1 MTELD
6 RKETIETIDR
16 LASQGTP
23 FLFVINYKADRSYVC
38 KIEEADPAEILYDF
52 CGKSNI
58 PSDVK
63 PEGDDEVRLEASPV
77 SYDDYMRSFEVV
89 RRGFAEGKTC
99 LVNLTCATPINI
111 NMGLKEIFLRS
122 QAMYRLWIRGRF
134 TVFSPEIFVRTKN
147 GRISSYPM
155 KGTIDATIPDAADVI
170 LGDPKETAEHES
182 VVKLLSDDLHLVSE
196 DVTVKHFRY
205 IDRIETNKGLI
216 LQTSSEIE
224 GRLPDDWRGHLGQIL
239 MRILPGGSIAGRP
252 KKESVEIIERAENYD
267 RGYYT
272 GIAGIFDG
280 NDIDSTVLIRYIE
293 QTPDG
298 LVFKSGGG
306 ITADSDPRR
315 EYEEMI
321 RKVYVS
327 VR

>member
-38 KIEEADPAEILYDF
+38 KIDEADPQEILYDF

-58 PSDVK
+58 TDTETGSERP
-63 PEGDDEVRLEASPV
+63 RLEARPI
-77 SYDDYMRSFEVV
+77 SYDDYLRSFEVV
-89 RRGFAEGKTC
+89 RKGIAEGKTC
-99 LVNLTCATPINI
+99 LVNLTCATPIET

-122 QAMYRLWIRGRF
+122 QAMYRLWIKDRF
-134 TVFSPEIFVRTKN
+134 TVFSPEIFVRIDN
-147 GRISSYPM
+147 GRISTYPM
-155 KGTIDATIPDAADVI
+155 KGTIDATLPDAGDII
-170 LGDPKETAEHES
+170 LNDPKETAEHES
-182 VVKLLSDDLHLVSE
+182 VVKLLSDDLRLVAE
-196 DVTVKHFRY
+196 DITVKRFRY
-205 IDRIETNKGLI
+205 IDRIETNKGPI
-216 LQTSSEIE
+216 LQTSSEVE
-224 GRLPDDWRGHLGQIL
+224 GRLPDNWREHLGETI
-239 MRILPGGSIAGRP
+239 MRMLPGGSIAGRP
-252 KKESVEIIERAENYD
+252 KKASAEIIDEAEGYD

-280 NDIDSTVLIRYIE
+280 RSLDSTVLIRYIE

-315 EYEEMI
+315 EYDEMI
-321 RKVYVS
+321 RKVYVP